1 MLSRRNVRI
10 KVMQVLYAFN
20 RENANPQ
27 LALRHYQK
35 MVDDAY
41 QLYLY
46 NLLVLIRVAEYARQ
60 DEIRRHGKL
69 RPSEEDTTFTA
80 KLSNNAEL
88 LSLSKNFRFTQAVG
102 RYHLGQSLDADLV
115 RSLYMDFT
123 ATEPY
128 KAYMATPDAKH
139 ADALLDLYKFL
150 INHET
155 FESMTEDVFPLWS
168 DDKGLIVGAM
178 KKTIK
183 ALPATE
189 DFLDEYL
196 PPDETVKEFG
206 EVLLKKVTET
216 DKALLDVIEPS
227 LQNWDAERVAQL
239 DMIVLKMAIAEFLYF
254 PSIPTKVTLNEFVD
268 ISKMYSTDKS
278 KEFVNGILDRLL
290 KKLTAEGLVK
300 KQGRGLVD

>member
-27 LALRHYQK
+27 LALRHYSK

-46 NLLVLIRVAEYARQ
+46 NLLTLIRVAEYARQ

-69 RPSEEDTTFTA
+69 RPSEEDAVFTA
-80 KLSNNAEL
+80 KLSNNAAL
-88 LSLSKNFRFTQAVG
+88 LSLSKNFRLTQSIG
-102 RYHLGQSLDADLV
+102 RYHLGQSLDADFV
-115 RSLYMDFT
+115 RKLYMDFT
-123 ATEPY
+123 ETDAY
-128 KAYMATPDAKH
+128 KAYI
-139 ADALLDLYKFL
+139 ADEAADHVAVLLDLYKFI

-155 FESMTEDVFPLWS
+155 FESMAEDHFPLWS

-206 EVLLKKVTET
+206 EVLLKKVTEA
-216 DKALLDVIEPS
+216 DKALLDIVEPS
-227 LQNWDAERVAQL
+227 LQNWDAERVAL
-239 DMIVLKMAIAEFLYF
+239 IDMIVLKMAIAEFLYF

-290 KKLTAEGLVK
+290 KKLTAEGLVN
-300 KQGRGLVD
+300 KQGRGLMD